1 MKKKGI
7 ITQTEF
13 EEAKRKLLRYGI
25 LVDGHI
31 ALMKKN
37 YGFEVSLN
45 GKKLAR
51 AGIPK
56 ENYVVNC
63 IVDAVHRK
71 DGSEEL
77 YMRISGLDTDAQ
89 MYVGWFGE

>member
-1 MKKKGI
+1 MKKG
-7 ITQTEF
+7 
-13 EEAKRKLLRYGI
+13 
-25 LVDGHI
+25 
-31 ALMKKN
+31 

-45 GKKLAR
+45 GKKIAR

-56 ENYVVNC
+56 DNYVVNC

-77 YMRISGLDTDAQ
+77 YMRYQVKLYPHYKEGFCAT
-89 MYVGWFGE
+89 Y